1 MVVLAGSL
9 PPGVFPI
16 ILFSLGEP
24 NDNEIAVGKRQI
36 PTKFQ
41 YRIVPMTF
49 PFDVQHRPWK
59 SERETL
65 MSQTSRCADL
75 LANRD
80 IRIRR
85 DGKTTTENVRLDP
98 LPLEQTWEG
107 ITFKSEREGIQ
118 RHFLSSCCNQA
129 ECKDRCLKFP
139 EGERWML
146 EILTPQWGVDEVRVV
161 SSLVNQGGS
170 SREFYVVQ
178 EDPGVWPVLRVPCLY
193 CPLKSCI
200 SNCSNGEYST
210 GLTDV
215 VVSAFFY
222 KTGGFFLADTR
233 VLAERP
239 AGQPHRVQ
247 ALPARDVEHVHEPA
261 KLQMGDP
268 LGQGP
273 GPGQGHPPPAWRAW
287 YAYLILATP
296 SLSD

>member
-1 MVVLAGSL
+1 MAVLAGSL

-49 PFDVQHRPWK
+49 PFDAQHRPWK

-107 ITFKSEREGIQ
+107 MTFKSEREGIQ
-118 RHFLSSCCNQA
+118 RHFLSTCCNQA

-215 VVSAFFY
+215 VVSA
-222 KTGGFFLADTR
+222 L
-233 VLAERP
+233 
-239 AGQPHRVQ
+239 
-247 ALPARDVEHVHEPA
+247 
-261 KLQMGDP
+261 LQDWWIF
-268 LGQGP
+268 P
-273 GPGQGHPPPAWRAW
+273 G
-287 YAYLILATP
+287 
-296 SLSD
+296 

>member
-49 PFDVQHRPWK
+49 PFDVQHQPWK
-59 SERETL
+59 SEGETL

-107 ITFKSEREGIQ
+107 MTFKSEREGIQ

-129 ECKDRCLKFP
+129 ECTDRCLKFP

-146 EILTPQWGVDEVRVV
+146 EILTPQWGVDRVDEVYRVEGEAYTFET
-161 SSLVNQGGS
+161 QTIK
-170 SREFYVVQ
+170 R
-178 EDPGVWPVLRVPCLY
+178 DPGVWPVLRVPCLY

-215 VVSAFFY
+215 AVSAF
-222 KTGGFFLADTR
+222 
-233 VLAERP
+233 
-239 AGQPHRVQ
+239 
-247 ALPARDVEHVHEPA
+247 
-261 KLQMGDP
+261 LQD
-268 LGQGP
+268 
-273 GPGQGHPPPAWRAW
+273 
-287 YAYLILATP
+287 
-296 SLSD
+296 